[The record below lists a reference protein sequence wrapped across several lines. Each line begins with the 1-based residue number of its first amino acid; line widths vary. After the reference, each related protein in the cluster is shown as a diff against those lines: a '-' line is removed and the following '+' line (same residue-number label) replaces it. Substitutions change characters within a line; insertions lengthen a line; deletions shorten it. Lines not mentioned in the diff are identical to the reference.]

1 MRQSRLISSLAVVL
15 LLCTPLLALAAAL
28 KKQNSPP
35 TASPVPIIELRG
47 TPQEIGRQHA
57 QKLGPQVRE
66 LHEKYLKPWFT
77 DAALHRKAQLAAI
90 MFRLMLNP
98 EHRNELDSFAAELKL
113 NLPDAMLGNC
123 FLDLIPINACST
135 ITLPAEASADGVAR
149 FGRNLDFPGMNI
161 AEKHT
166 VLLIVRP
173 EGRFSYAAVT
183 WPGLLG
189 VLSGMNE
196 HGLTVANMEV
206 DRRGGIPQAM
216 PYTLLYRTLLER
228 CKTVDEAIK
237 LLSDTPRQTANNLML
252 MDAAGNRAVAEIR
265 PDGVSVRRGLS
276 NAALISTNHQR
287 GEDQN
292 TPKRCWRYDTLRNQS
307 AKLFG
312 QQDALSIARLL
323 GQVAQGKMTLQ
334 SMVFEPS
341 TRVIHLATGE
351 QATKNPYH
359 RIDLKPYFA
368 GNKPRE

>member
-1 MRQSRLISSLAVVL
+1 MCHARLINALAIAT
-15 LLCTPLLALAAAL
+15 LLCTPLLTHSAAA
-28 KKQNSPP
+28 KKEKLPP
-35 TASPVPIIELRG
+35 AATTAPIIELSG

-113 NLPDAMLGNC
+113 NMPDAMLGNC

-135 ITLPAEASADGVAR
+135 ITLPAEAAPDGVAR

-173 EGRFSYAAVT
+173 EGRYSYAAVT

-206 DRRGGIPQAM
+206 DRQGGVPQAM
-216 PYTLLYRTLLER
+216 PYTLLYRTVLER

-237 LLSDTPRQTANNLML
+237 FLNDTPRQTANNLML
-252 MDAAGNRAVAEIR
+252 MDAAGSRAVAEIR
-265 PDGVSVRRGLS
+265 PEGVSVRRGL
-276 NAALISTNHQR
+276 NGVALISTNHQR

-312 QQDALSIARLL
+312 QQDVQSIERLL

-359 RIDLKPYFA
+359 RIDLKPYFTQRKA
-368 GNKPRE
+368 GG